1 MKQINSQL
9 NETEVLYM
17 NKVVNDLNSNQYNQL
32 MMYMGIN
39 SKAIL
44 TVKEMMTYTGWG
56 ENTVRSELN
65 HPRCPYVVRKGNR
78 LYANRKLLDKYLDS
92 ISGI

>member
-1 MKQINSQL
+1 MDKNINYINISFNNKALL
-9 NETEVLYM
+9 N
-17 NKVVNDLNSNQYNQL
+17 
-32 MMYMGIN
+32 
-39 SKAIL
+39 
-44 TVKEMMTYTGWG
+44 VKEMMIYTSWG

-78 LYANRKLLDKYLDS
+78 LYANRKLLEKYLDS